1 MQEQINRTDWKPV
14 HIQATDIAKLK
25 AQHAELQIVDQ
36 YNAQLEEIFLL
47 RNPKYK
53 FDKNYQA
60 DFELFIK
67 EQRNQNNPDTDGS
80 WFYFPWSNQ
89 LVHYVPEELH
99 FEMRTG
105 RNKLLITA
113 AEQEAYYQGVV
124 GIAGLSVGSHAALTI
139 AMTGGAKT
147 LKLAD
152 PDTISGPNLNRI
164 RTGAPNIGTNKAMVV
179 ARSIYEINPYANIIL
194 YTEGFSESM
203 MSEFFEAPKL
213 NVFIEEMDNPYFK
226 FKSREEARKRG
237 IATIMATDNGD
248 GVIAD
253 VERYD
258 ISNSYPIF
266 HGLAGKLSAEGLKNM
281 PPKDLPK
288 VAGKIAGANLVVPRM
303 LESVAE
309 VGNSLYSWPQLGT
322 AANMCGTILAY
333 LTREIILKNPKIKSG
348 RRQMSTEATF
358 ISGYNSITQK
368 LSRKKTL
375 LKFIWKMMHQK

>member
-1 MQEQINRTDWKPV
+1 
-14 HIQATDIAKLK
+14 
-25 AQHAELQIVDQ
+25 
-36 YNAQLEEIFLL
+36 
-47 RNPKYK
+47 
-53 FDKNYQA
+53 
-60 DFELFIK
+60 
-67 EQRNQNNPDTDGS
+67 
-80 WFYFPWSNQ
+80 
-89 LVHYVPEELH
+89 
-99 FEMRTG
+99 
-105 RNKLLITA
+105 
-113 AEQEAYYQGVV
+113 
-124 GIAGLSVGSHAALTI
+124 
-139 AMTGGAKT
+139 
-147 LKLAD
+147 
-152 PDTISGPNLNRI
+152 
-164 RTGAPNIGTNKAMVV
+164 
-179 ARSIYEINPYANIIL
+179 
-194 YTEGFSESM
+194 M

-258 ISNSYPIF
+258 ISSSYPIF

-309 VGNSLYSWPQLGT
+309 VGKSLYSWPQLGT

-358 ISGYNSITQK
+358 ISDYNSITQK
-368 LSRKKTL
+368 LSRKKTF